1 MDEHKYNVKVLEKFI
16 KILDVYRYNDNSFTL
31 DEITRKTS
39 LSKTTVFRIL
49 KTFERAGFFK
59 FDPAEEKYLLGLRFL
74 ELGGIV
80 YESLSIRKIAS
91 PYLDELAQKFK
102 AIVLLGILKDDQ
114 LMYLDKRESESIIRV
129 SSYMGLKRPPYYGM
143 LGMTLLAHMEEAE
156 AERLLDLFPPTK
168 ITEKSVIEVDEVMKK
183 LEEIRK
189 LGYYVERGE
198 VIEGLLGVG
207 VPIRDYSG
215 QVVAAV
221 GVAQAVFQVK
231 EGDTERL
238 VNDLLVTSQS
248 ISRELG
254 FIV

>member
-1 MDEHKYNVKVLEKFI
+1 MDENKYSVKVLEKFI
-16 KILDVYRYNDNSFTL
+16 KVLDIYRYTENSFTL
-31 DEITRKTS
+31 DEITKKTG

-59 FDPAEEKYLLGLRFL
+59 FDPADEKYFLGLRFL

-91 PYLDELAQKFK
+91 PYLDGLAQNFK

-143 LGMTLLAHMEEAE
+143 LGMTLLAHMDEAE
-156 AERLLDLFPPTK
+156 AKRLLELFPPTK
-168 ITEKSVIEVDEVMKK
+168 ITEKTLIDVGEVLER
-183 LEEIRK
+183 LEETRR

-207 VPIRDYSG
+207 APIRDYSG
-215 QVVAAV
+215 QVVAAL
-221 GVAQAVFQVK
+221 GVTQAAFQVK
-231 EGDTERL
+231 EGDMERL
-238 VNDLLVTSQS
+238 VNDLLVASQS

-254 FIV
+254 FGA